1 MRTRPDRLSQVTLG
15 DGTQVTVDE
24 YGYLVDPDAWSPAFA
39 EQVARAEGLTLGA
52 RHWQVIDFIRAWH
65 DAHGVAPDARHA
77 MALLG
82 AGSRTRG
89 RHAFFELFPDGH
101 VKQACKIAGMRQ
113 PRAWST
119 G

>member
-1 MRTRPDRLSQVTLG
+1 MRTRPDKLAQVRLP
-15 DGTQVTVDE
+15 DGAQVTVDE
-24 YGYLVDPDAWSPAFA
+24 FGYLIDPEVWSPAFA
-39 EQVARAEGLTLGA
+39 EHAARAEGLTLDA
-52 RHWQVIDFIRAWH
+52 RHWQVIDFIRDWY

-82 AGSRTRG
+82 EGSRTRG
-89 RHAFFELFPDGH
+89 RPAFFALFPGGH
-101 VKQACKIAGMRQ
+101 VKQACKIAGMHQ